1 MPIEKLDVNADGDL
15 IASSGHD
22 NKVRVS
28 VSFASESLERT
39 LIVM

>member
-22 NKVRVS
+22 NKVGVS
-28 VSFASESLERT
+28 LSFGCVRKFRLN
-39 LIVM
+39 VN